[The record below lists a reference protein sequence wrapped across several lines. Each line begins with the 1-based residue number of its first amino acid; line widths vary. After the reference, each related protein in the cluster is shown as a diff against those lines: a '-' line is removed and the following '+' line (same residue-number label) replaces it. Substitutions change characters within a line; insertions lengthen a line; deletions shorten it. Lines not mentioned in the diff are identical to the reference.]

1 MSWPVNLAVTPPL
14 RTLDMSETRIGLD
27 IFRQQLQGK
36 AAQRA
41 DGGRCAESEPFA
53 LQVTDDSMEPEFAQ
67 GCIIVIDPAGLIKE
81 GCYVLARDH
90 NHEYIFRQL
99 HIHNDRYILRALN
112 EHYAAIDI
120 SSLDRIEGVI
130 TQRAGKR
137 RSYHKRYN

>member
-1 MSWPVNLAVTPPL
+1 
-14 RTLDMSETRIGLD
+14 MSETRIGLD
-27 IFRQQLQGK
+27 IFRQQLQDK
-36 AAQRA
+36 AAPRV
-41 DGGRCAESEPFA
+41 DGGNCADSEPFA

-67 GCIIVIDPAGLIKE
+67 GCIIIIDPASLIKD
-81 GCYVLARDH
+81 GCYVLALDH

-112 EHYAAIDI
+112 EHYAAIDV
-120 SSLDRIEGVI
+120 SGLDRIEGVI